1 MVLLQLEKFNI
12 SLAFATPD
20 PRHKKD
26 EAIKE
31 REKKTEETKKW
42 KEKRGSVFDGSM
54 DEIGGFDLLPKKP
67 K

>member
-1 MVLLQLEKFNI
+1 MQLEKFNI

-31 REKKTEETKKW
+31 REKNRRDKKVEG
-42 KEKRGSVFDGSM
+42 KERERF
-54 DEIGGFDLLPKKP
+54 
-67 K
+67 